1 MSFYQINNKLIG
13 PANGFYVFEGSTPP
27 EPPDPPTPVITTYSG
42 ITYETKGP
50 FGVTLD
56 PAMGTS
62 KHLTAT
68 YIQISGGSW
77 SGTFTSNPA
86 GLSDCLGIYAP
97 SAGTYSLIWEN
108 WRDYSANNST
118 GTQAFY
124 YTGNMTKLLSLDFY
138 GKRALCF
145 GSLLYNEPITDIPQ
159 YAENIHNATNLTSV
173 ENMFNGKS
181 TITGNL
187 IPFITACIES
197 CPNLTE
203 THYALSG
210 CINAADYNE
219 ATAQYPGWF

>member
-13 PANGFYVFEGSTPP
+13 PSNGFYVFEGSTPP
-27 EPPDPPTPVITTYSG
+27 EPPTPVITTYSG
-42 ITYETKGP
+42 LTYETKGP
-50 FGVTLD
+50 VGLTLD
-56 PAMGTS
+56 PANGTS

-77 SGTFTSNPA
+77 SGRYTSNPA

-108 WRDYSANNST
+108 WQDYSANNST
-118 GTQAFY
+118 GTQSFSNV
-124 YTGNMTKLLSLDFY
+124 GNITKILSMDFY
-138 GKRALCF
+138 GKRRLSYQ
-145 GSLLYNEPITDIPQ
+145 SLLWNEPITDIPQ
-159 YAENIHNATNLTSV
+159 YAENIHNATNITSM
-173 ENMFNGKS
+173 EGIFNDKS

-197 CPNLTE
+197 CPNLIYTE
-203 THYALSG
+203 DALDG